1 VLKES
6 IVPLLMKVK
15 DLGASDILLTCG
27 AAPQVR
33 LRGFL
38 QPLDRAPLTGEEIR
52 ILVDE
57 LLNDRQR
64 ILLETYKSLDF
75 SKNIKETAKFRFNA
89 YFQRGS
95 LALAGRII
103 PDQIP
108 LRNEL
113 GIPLIVEEYA
123 DHASGLVLLTGP
135 AGSGKSTTL
144 AVMLNY
150 INRLKKLHIITV
162 EDPIEY
168 EHHHLKSIVDQRE
181 IGSDADS
188 FADALRSVFRQSPD
202 VIMVG
207 ELRDLETIRL
217 ALTLAETGHLI
228 LATLHTQDTTH
239 AISRIVDVFPA
250 EQQPQI
256 YFQLSQVLIGVV
268 AQQLIATKDDSRL
281 VLACEVMRV
290 TSGIRNLIRE
300 MKADQI
306 YGMIQAGR
314 AEGMITMN
322 DSLHELLNLNL
333 ISSHSAL
340 SKTTRPKELLRIM
353 GEERDGSGRTGQK

>member
-1 VLKES
+1 MQKRIIES
-6 IVPLLMKVK
+6 FLEEVEVR
-15 DLGASDILLTCG
+15 GASDLLLTVG
-27 AAPQVR
+27 APPQIR

-38 QPLDRAPLTGEEIR
+38 QPLDRNPMTREEIQE
-52 ILVDE
+52 IVDE

-64 ILLETYKSLDF
+64 IMLETYKSIDF
-75 SKNIKETAKFRFNA
+75 SKSFEGVAKFRFNV

-103 PDQIP
+103 PNRIP
-108 LRNEL
+108 SRTEL
-113 GIPLIVEEYA
+113 GVPLIIEEFA
-123 DHASGLVLLTGP
+123 SQSSGLVLITGP

-150 INRLKKLHIITV
+150 INRNKHLHIITV

-168 EHHHLKSIVDQRE
+168 EHQHIESIVDQRE

-188 FADALRSVFRQSPD
+188 FAEALRSIFRQSPD

-207 ELRDLETIRL
+207 ELRDPETIRL

-228 LATLHTQDTTH
+228 LATLHTQDATH

-250 EQQPQI
+250 EQQQQI
-256 YFQLSQVLIGVV
+256 YFQLSQVLLGVV
-268 AQQLIATKDDSRL
+268 AQQLIMSTNQSRL

-290 TSGIRNLIRE
+290 TSGIRSLIRE
-300 MKADQI
+300 MKTDQI
-306 YGMIQAGR
+306 YSMIQAGC

-322 DSLHELLNLNL
+322 DSLHELLSLDL
-333 ISSHSAL
+333 IHRQAAL
-340 SKTTRPKELLRIM
+340 AKTAKPKELLRRIEDEAAM
-353 GEERDGSGRTGQK
+353 KKGRR

>member
-1 VLKES
+1 MAKKS
-6 IVPLLMKVK
+6 IVSLLTEVK
-15 DLGASDILLTCG
+15 TAGASDLLLTYG
-27 AAPQVR
+27 AAPQIR
-33 LRGFL
+33 LYGFL
-38 QPLDRAPLTGEEIR
+38 QALNHDPLTREEIQR
-52 ILVDE
+52 LIDE
-57 LLNDRQR
+57 LISERQR

-75 SKNIKETAKFRFNA
+75 SKNIEGVAKFRFNVF
-89 YFQRGS
+89 FQRGY

-108 LRNEL
+108 LRTEL
-113 GIPLIVEEYA
+113 GIPLIVEDFA
-123 DHASGLVLLTGP
+123 DHSSGLVLITGP

-150 INRLKKLHIITV
+150 INSKKKLHIVTV

-168 EHHHLKSIVDQRE
+168 EHGHIQSIVDQRE

-188 FADALRSVFRQSPD
+188 FQDALRSVFRQSPD

-228 LATLHTQDTTH
+228 LATLHTQDTVH

-250 EQQPQI
+250 EQQQQI

-268 AQQLIATKDDSRL
+268 AQQLIMTVDQSRL

-290 TSGIRNLIRE
+290 NSGIRNLIRE
-300 MKADQI
+300 MKTDQI
-306 YGMIQAGR
+306 YSMVQSGR

-322 DSLHELLNLNL
+322 NSLCELLELGL
-333 ISSHSAL
+333 IHKQAAL
-340 SKTTRPKELLRIM
+340 AKTAKPKELLRMIDEASEWRK
-353 GEERDGSGRTGQK
+353 GEKV

>member
-1 VLKES
+1 ME
-6 IVPLLMKVK
+6 VK
-15 DLGASDILLTCG
+15 AAGASDLLLTAG
-27 AAPQVR
+27 AAPQIR

-38 QPLDRAPLTGEEIR
+38 QALDQGPLTGEEIKNL
-52 ILVDE
+52 IDE
-57 LLNDRQR
+57 LISERQR
-64 ILLETYKSLDF
+64 MTLDRCKSIDF
-75 SKNIKETAKFRFNA
+75 SKNFEGIAKFRFNI

-95 LALAGRII
+95 LALAGRMI

-108 LRNEL
+108 SRLEL
-113 GIPLIVEEYA
+113 GVPLIVEEFA
-123 DHASGLVLLTGP
+123 DHASGLVLITGP

-144 AVMLNY
+144 AMMLDH
-150 INRLKKLHIITV
+150 INSNKRLHIITV

-168 EHHHLKSIVDQRE
+168 EHHHIQSLVDQRE

-188 FADALRSVFRQSPD
+188 FEDALRSIFRQSPD

-250 EQQPQI
+250 EQQQQV

-268 AQQLIATKDDSRL
+268 AQQLIKTTDESRL

-290 TSGIRNLIRE
+290 TAAIRSLIRE
-300 MKADQI
+300 MKTEQI
-306 YGMIQAGR
+306 YSTIQTGR

-322 DSLHELLNLNL
+322 DSLRELLALEL
-333 ISSHSAL
+333 IHKQDAL
-340 SKTTRPKELLRIM
+340 SKTVRPKELLRIM
-353 GEERDGSGRTGQK
+353 EEASNRKTERKGKHHELEILQ